1 MMSDQ
6 QVFLG
11 IVRAAET
18 LTRHLTDVLEPFRLT
33 LSQYS
38 VLDSLR
44 HADDT
49 GLACGELADRLITRD
64 PDITRLVDR
73 LETRG
78 LVMRHRGR
86 PDRRVVRTQITAEGR
101 LLLQQ
106 LDEPIGRLH
115 ARHLA
120 PMGKRNLG
128 TLSSLLKATD
138 GSGNPSGRRVRP
150 LD

>member
-1 MMSDQ
+1 MSDQ

-44 HADDT
+44 HADHT
-49 GLACGELADRLITRD
+49 GLACGELADRMIARD

-78 LVMRHRGR
+78 LVTRHRGR
-86 PDRRVVRTQITAEGR
+86 PDRRVVRMQITAEGR
-101 LLLQQ
+101 LLLKQ
-106 LDEPIGRLH
+106 LDEPIGKLH

-120 PMGKRNLG
+120 PMGKRNLS
-128 TLSSLLKATD
+128 TLSSLLAATE
-138 GSGNPSGRRVRP
+138 GSATASARRVRP

>member
-1 MMSDQ
+1 
-6 QVFLG
+6 
-11 IVRAAET
+11 
-18 LTRHLTDVLEPFRLT
+18 
-33 LSQYS
+33 
-38 VLDSLR
+38 
-44 HADDT
+44 
-49 GLACGELADRLITRD
+49 LITRD

-78 LVMRHRGR
+78 LVTRHRGR
-86 PDRRVVRTQITAEGR
+86 PDRRVVRMQITAEGR

-106 LDEPIGRLH
+106 LDEPIGQLH

-120 PMGKRNLG
+120 PMGKRNLS

-138 GSGNPSGRRVRP
+138 GSGNPSGRHVRS